1 MLPCNKYEC
10 EDVPLGINRCSDGLF
25 VYVNE
30 SLGRKVV
37 ANITVDGK
45 VWCIST
51 EVQCGGLIKIDWK
64 PADYLAKGEY
74 TATLGIKDLNNNTVA
89 FPFGDTCEDVCG
101 IEFVIN
107 NSCNEG
113 YKHINS
119 SCGVPASYSWA
130 IPVYNCSWKE
140 NIKNCF
146 WSSTTTQ
153 MINKIKYGTNLF
165 NIQSNPIL
173 VTTGVVSINPAYE
186 AELEL
191 IEASAFMVDLVGSDV
206 ITTYIGTESVELYV
220 NSTALSK
227 TCV

>member
-1 MLPCNKYEC
+1 MLNCYKYEC
-10 EDVPLGINRCSDGLF
+10 KEEKLTIGRCCDGLLI
-25 VYVNE
+25 YVNE
-30 SLGRKVV
+30 SLGKKVTV
-37 ANITVDGK
+37 SISVNGKTWNIN
-45 VWCIST
+45 ST
-51 EVQCGGLIKIDWK
+51 VQCGGLIKIDWK
-64 PADYLAKGEY
+64 PADYLAKGDY
-74 TATLGIKDLNNNTVA
+74 TATLIIKDLKGNNIS

-101 IEFVIN
+101 IEFEID

-113 YKHINS
+113 YHHINS
-119 SCGVPASYSWA
+119 NCGVPASYSWA
-130 IPVYNCSWKE
+130 MPVYNCSWKE
-140 NIKNCF
+140 NIKNCT
-146 WSSTTTQ
+146 WSSKTTQ
-153 MINKIKYGTNLF
+153 MINKIKYGTTEF

-173 VTTGVVSINPAYE
+173 VTLGVVSINPAYE